1 MVFMANE
8 QLLWS
13 VAVVRAVYGVAA
25 GGRFHIAVVVAP
37 SPVSGRFHSD
47 VYVYSFGMAHHLYY
61 SSAEVSFPLKQEPL
75 WEM

>member
-37 SPVSGRFHSD
+37 SHASCRFHSF
-47 VYVYSFGMAHHLYY
+47 YTFTHLESHAICIVHSLRYRFR
-61 SSAEVSFPLKQEPL
+61 SN
-75 WEM
+75 